1 MGYRRNAN
9 LPQAKNDANLSRR
22 TLLQRAGWTVAA
34 TAFPGGLFAA
44 ESVSPVMAKLSAY
57 MSEAGGRALPD
68 EVVEKAKHHILDT
81 FAAMISG
88 SDLPP
93 ARAAFTYARDFT
105 TDKTATIV
113 ASKMT
118 ASPPEAAFVNGM
130 LAHSDE
136 TDDSNEF
143 SQSHPGCAVVPATLA
158 AGEKFGIDGTRFLRA
173 VTLGYDVG
181 PRMTISFGAIEFR
194 NNSHK
199 STHAIASVFG
209 SAAAAGC
216 AANLNAQQ
224 MRWLLDYTAQQSS
237 GIGAWNRD
245 TEHIEK
251 AFVFAGMNARN
262 GVTSAMVVHA
272 GFDGIDDIFS
282 GVDNYFQAY
291 APNAHQEELVA
302 QLGERY
308 EIARTNI
315 KKWTVGSPIQA
326 PLDCMYNIM
335 KKRPINVDD
344 IKSVVVREAG
354 TEARVVNNREMP
366 DICLQHMVAIMLI
379 DRTASFKAAHD
390 KARMQDPAVL
400 AVRAKVQLVPDEE
413 MEKAE
418 PERQAAV
425 EITLNDGTVLS
436 EHVKAVRGT
445 AENPMTREE
454 VAQKC
459 RDLVEPVLGKAS
471 CATLIDKVFALENVK
486 DIREL
491 RSVLQK
497 A

>member
-1 MGYRRNAN
+1 MRQRRG
-9 LPQAKNDANLSRR
+9 KNFSQSNSSAGLSRR
-22 TLLQRAGWTVAA
+22 SLLERAGWTVAA
-34 TAFPGGLFAA
+34 AAIPSGVFAA
-44 ESVSPVMAKLSAY
+44 ESASPVMAKLSAY

-88 SDLPP
+88 SGLPP
-93 ARAAFTYARDFT
+93 ALAAFTYARDFT
-105 TDKTATIV
+105 SDKTCTIV

-118 ASPPEAAFVNGM
+118 ASPPEAAFINGM

-143 SQSHPGCAVVPATLA
+143 SQSHPGCSIVPATLA
-158 AGEKFGIDGTRFLRA
+158 AGEKFGIDGMRFLRA
-173 VTLGYDVG
+173 VTLGYDIG
-181 PRMTISFGAIEFR
+181 PRMTMSFGAIDFR

-199 STHAIASVFG
+199 STHAISSIFG

-216 AANLNAQQ
+216 AADLNAQQ

-251 AFVFAGMNARN
+251 AFVFAGMTARS
-262 GVTSAMVVHA
+262 GVTSALVVHA
-272 GFDGIDDIFS
+272 GFDGLDDIFS
-282 GVDNYFQAY
+282 GVDNYYLAY
-291 APNAHQEELVA
+291 APNGHPEELVS

-308 EIARTNI
+308 EITRTNI

-335 KKRPINVDD
+335 KKRPVNPADV
-344 IKSVVVREAG
+344 KSIVVRLAN
-354 TEARVVNNREMP
+354 TEARVVDNREMP
-366 DICLQHMVAIMLI
+366 DICLQHMVAVMLI
-379 DRTASFKAAHD
+379 DKTASFQAAHD
-390 KARMQDPAVL
+390 KARMKEPAVL
-400 AVRAKVQLVPDEE
+400 AVRAKVQLVPSEE
-413 MEKAE
+413 LEKLE
-418 PERQAAV
+418 PARQAIV

-436 EHVKAVRGT
+436 DRVTDVRGT
-445 AENPMTREE
+445 VDNPMTREE
-454 VAQKC
+454 VIQKC
-459 RDLVEPVLGKAS
+459 RDLVEPVLGKEN
-471 CATLIDKVFALENVK
+471 CNNLVDKIIGIEKMK

>member
-1 MGYRRNAN
+1 MTPAKTDGSLTRR
-9 LPQAKNDANLSRR
+9 S
-22 TLLQRAGWTVAA
+22 LLQRAGWTAA
-34 TAFPGGLFAA
+34 AVAFPSGVFAA
-44 ESVSPVMAKLSAY
+44 DSVSPVMSKLSAY
-57 MSEAGGRALPD
+57 MSEASGRALPD
-68 EVVEKAKHHILDT
+68 VVVEKAKHHILDT

-93 ARAAFTYARDFT
+93 ARAAYHYAADFN
-105 TDKTATIV
+105 TDKTCTVV
-113 ASKMT
+113 ASKFT
-118 ASPPEAAFVNGM
+118 ATPPEAAFINGM

-143 SQSHPGCAVVPATLA
+143 SQSHPGCSIVPATLA

-181 PRMTISFGAIEFR
+181 PRMTISFGSIDFR

-199 STHAIASVFG
+199 STHAISGIFG

-216 AANLNAQQ
+216 AAGLTAQQ

-251 AFVFAGMNARN
+251 AFVFAGMTARS
-262 GVTSAMVVHA
+262 GVTSALVVHA
-272 GFDGIDDIFS
+272 GFNGLDDIFS
-282 GVDNYFQAY
+282 GVDNYFLAY
-291 APNAHQEELVA
+291 APNANKDELVS

-326 PLDCMYNIM
+326 PLDCIYNIL
-335 KKRPINVDD
+335 KKHPVNPADV
-344 IKSVVVREAG
+344 KSVVVRLAN
-354 TEARVVNNREMP
+354 TEARVVDNREMP
-366 DICLQHMVAIMLI
+366 DICLQHMVSVMIL
-379 DRTASFKAAHD
+379 DKTASFQAAHD
-390 KARMQDPAVL
+390 KPRMKDPEVL
-400 AVRAKVQLVPDEE
+400 KMRAKVQLVPSEE
-413 MEKAE
+413 LEKMEPA
-418 PERQAAV
+418 RQAIV

-436 EHVKAVRGT
+436 ERVTDVRGT
-445 AENPMTREE
+445 VDNPMTREE
-454 VAQKC
+454 VVQKAT
-459 RDLVEPVLGKAS
+459 DLMVPVLGKANT
-471 CATLIDKVFALENVK
+471 ATLVDKILNLEKVSNVR
-486 DIREL
+486 DL
-491 RSVLQK
+491 RPVLQK

>member
-1 MGYRRNAN
+1 MEH
-9 LPQAKNDANLSRR
+9 RR
-22 TLLQRAGWTVAA
+22 TAYRWSTGTGAGLTRRSLLRSAGWTVAA
-34 TAFPGGLFAA
+34 AVLPTRLSAA
-44 ESVSPVMAKLSAY
+44 ESVSPVMTKLSAY
-57 MSEAGGRALPD
+57 MSEAGGRTLPD

-93 ARAAFTYARDFT
+93 ARAAFQYAKDYT
-105 TDKTATIV
+105 SDKTCTIA
-113 ASKMT
+113 ASKLT
-118 ASPPEAAFVNGM
+118 AGPPEAAFINGM

-143 SQSHPGCAVVPATLA
+143 SQSHPGCSVVPATLA

-173 VTLGYDVG
+173 VTLGYDIG
-181 PRMTISFGAIEFR
+181 PRMTISFGAIDFR

-199 STHAIASVFG
+199 STHAIAGVFG

-251 AFVFAGMNARN
+251 AFVFAGMTARS
-262 GVTSAMVVHA
+262 GVTSALVVHA
-272 GFDGIDDIFS
+272 GFDGIEDIFS

-291 APNAHQEELVA
+291 APSAHPEELIN

-335 KKRPINVDD
+335 KKRPVNPQDV
-344 IKSVVVREAG
+344 KSIVVRLAN
-354 TEARVVNNREMP
+354 TEARVVDNREMP
-366 DICLQHMVAIMLI
+366 DISLQHMVAVMLI
-379 DRTASFKAAHD
+379 DKTASFRAAHD
-390 KARMQDPAVL
+390 KGRMNDPAVL
-400 AVRAKVQLVPDEE
+400 AVRAKVQLVPSEE
-413 MEKAE
+413 LERLE
-418 PERQAAV
+418 PARQAIV
-425 EITLNDGTVLS
+425 EITLNDGTLLS
-436 EHVKAVRGT
+436 DRVTDVRGT
-445 AENPMTREE
+445 VDNPMTREE

-459 RDLVEPVLGKAS
+459 RDLVEPVLGKSGCAS
-471 CATLIDKVFALENVK
+471 LIDKVFAIENIK

-497 A
+497 S